1 MRRSFKVLLSNAF
14 VCMQKSVQ
22 KSDAMVSRL
31 TKNNNVNATRL
42 ILRPKNH
49 IHFALKKT
57 ARRALPICTYE
68 RIFFCV
74 FLRFFFS
81 CCSLL
86 PFFRSL
92 ARARV
97 SVVLEFSSNTTRPH
111 EEHQQQR
118 DVHEDDVLL
127 LHRLLLPFVV
137 VFFFSETVE
146 ASSWTTG
153 RRRREKKEFHR
164 EIFNFSIFTAIVGG
178 KSG

>member
-1 MRRSFKVLLSNAF
+1 
-14 VCMQKSVQ
+14 
-22 KSDAMVSRL
+22 MVSRL

-57 ARRALPICTYE
+57 ARRALRDE

-74 FLRFFFS
+74 CVFA
-81 CCSLL
+81 LL
-86 PFFRSL
+86 LFVLLSSAIFSL
-92 ARARV
+92 ARALARV

-111 EEHQQQR
+111 EELYQQQR

-127 LHRLLLPFVV
+127 LHRLLLLPFVV
-137 VFFFSETVE
+137 VVFFSETVA

-153 RRRREKKEFHR
+153 RRRREKKELHR
-164 EIFNFSIFTAIVGG
+164 EIFNFSIFTAIIVGG

>member
-1 MRRSFKVLLSNAF
+1 
-14 VCMQKSVQ
+14 MQKSVQ
-22 KSDAMVSRL
+22 KSDTNVSRL

-42 ILRPKNH
+42 LDQKIIFISLS
-49 IHFALKKT
+49 KKLH
-57 ARRALPICTYE
+57 AELYPYAYVMRE
-68 RIFFCV
+68 FFLCV

-92 ARARV
+92 ARV
-97 SVVLEFSSNTTRPH
+97 SVVLEFSSNNTRPH
-111 EEHQQQR
+111 EEQQQQR

-153 RRRREKKEFHR
+153 RRREKKEFHR
-164 EIFNFSIFTAIVGG
+164 EIFNVSIFTAIVGG

>member
-1 MRRSFKVLLSNAF
+1 MCAKKRAKK
-14 VCMQKSVQ
+14 Q
-22 KSDAMVSRL
+22 DAMVSRL
-31 TKNNNVNATRL
+31 TKNNVNATRL

-57 ARRALPICTYE
+57 ARRALPTICIRDE
-68 RIFFCV
+68 RIFFCLCV
-74 FLRFFFS
+74 FALLLLVL
-81 CCSLL
+81 CSLL

-92 ARARV
+92 ALARV
-97 SVVLEFSSNTTRPH
+97 SVVLEFSSNNTRPH
-111 EEHQQQR
+111 EEQQQQR

-153 RRRREKKEFHR
+153 RRREKKEFHR
-164 EIFNFSIFTAIVGG
+164 EIFNVSIFTAIVGG